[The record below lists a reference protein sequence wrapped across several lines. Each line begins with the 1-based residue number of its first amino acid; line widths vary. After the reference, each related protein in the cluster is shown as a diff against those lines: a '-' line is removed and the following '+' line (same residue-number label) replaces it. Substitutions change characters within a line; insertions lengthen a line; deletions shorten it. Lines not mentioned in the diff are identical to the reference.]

1 MRAERAG
8 AWLFKVRGYTPI
20 PFIAAAVAFSNA
32 NAISIALGGLMVAAG
47 EALRIWAV
55 GYAGGRTRATDL
67 GVARDLV
74 TTGPYAYTRNPIYI
88 GDILIALGFAVMS
101 DVRALVLLAA
111 IWFPL
116 QYYLIARAEE
126 EHLLR
131 ELGREYERY
140 LENVPRFLFRAT
152 PYLYRSSHDFS
163 IKRALRSE
171 RWTLAGIILLAA
183 LIPLA
188 SRYFSI

>member
-1 MRAERAG
+1 MAERIG
-8 AWLFKVRGYTPI
+8 AWLFKARGYIPI
-20 PFIAAAVAFSNA
+20 PFIAAAVIFSNA
-32 NAISIALGGLMVAAG
+32 NAISIVLGGLLIAVG

-101 DVRALVLLAA
+101 DVRLLILLAA

-116 QYYLIARAEE
+116 QYHLIARAEE
-126 EHLLR
+126 AYLLR

-140 LENVPRFLFRAT
+140 MENVPRFLFRAT
-152 PYLYRSSHDFS
+152 PYLYRSGHDFS
-163 IKRALRSE
+163 LKRALRSE
-171 RWTLAGIILLAA
+171 RWTLAGIVSLSI

-188 SRYFSI
+188 ARYFSI